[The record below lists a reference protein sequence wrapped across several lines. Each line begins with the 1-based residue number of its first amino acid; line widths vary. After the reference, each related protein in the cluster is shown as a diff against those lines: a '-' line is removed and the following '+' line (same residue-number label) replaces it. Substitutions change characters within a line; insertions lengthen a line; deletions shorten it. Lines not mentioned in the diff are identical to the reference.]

1 MNYGKYYRGECG
13 IFFNFHIQDVVP
25 VVSRTRVLQQK
36 TCYRRDARIRQHKIV
51 AIPFCISVLYLRSV
65 PIFAA
70 EKRNFDAVVHISSL
84 PSHIPF
90 IYPSYTLHIASLYLG
105 CSLGVLWTF
114 LRRTLN
120 LSTFFLPTTL
130 YLPKEYFIS

>member
-1 MNYGKYYRGECG
+1 MYKHRSHSL
-13 IFFNFHIQDVVP
+13 ILNFAI
-25 VVSRTRVLQQK
+25 
-36 TCYRRDARIRQHKIV
+36 YRRKIKKK
-51 AIPFCISVLYLRSV
+51 FSKRNISVLYLRSV

-90 IYPSYTLHIASLYLG
+90 IYQSYTLHIASLYLG

-120 LSTFFLPTTL
+120 LSSFFLPSSYLLPTHHFVFTKRIFHIIIVL
-130 YLPKEYFIS
+130 YEALALKNLTANVLF